1 MKFQQKNV
9 LIVLKG
15 VQRADGERDVVE
27 LSTLGKYYK
36 LENGVDYLTYEES
49 ETTGFE
55 GCTHF
60 PLFYDIINACF
71 DYQVTLIDSG
81 QETARFCN
89 RFLAQNHLLKE
100 SEDPPVHQFYV
111 TDDPEGFCSNAAMFL
126 GRRIDGNVEQVS
138 VESL

>member
-1 MKFQQKNV
+1 M
-9 LIVLKG
+9 
-15 VQRADGERDVVE
+15 
-27 LSTLGKYYK
+27 
-36 LENGVDYLTYEES
+36 
-49 ETTGFE
+49 
-55 GCTHF
+55 
-60 PLFYDIINACF
+60 
-71 DYQVTLIDSG
+71 TLIDSG